1 MAASTYPARRR
12 PSTASVRVAGDGFE
26 VHIAASDIGTG
37 ARTALTEIAARA
49 LSVPADQVRVELGD
63 SALPKA
69 PLAGGSMGT
78 AS

>member
-1 MAASTYPARRR
+1 MPPPPTQPGVLV
-12 PSTASVRVAGDGFE
+12 TADGFE
-26 VHIAASDIGTG
+26 VRIAASDIGTG

-63 SALPKA
+63 SALPTA
-69 PLAGGSMGT
+69 SLAGLSMGT